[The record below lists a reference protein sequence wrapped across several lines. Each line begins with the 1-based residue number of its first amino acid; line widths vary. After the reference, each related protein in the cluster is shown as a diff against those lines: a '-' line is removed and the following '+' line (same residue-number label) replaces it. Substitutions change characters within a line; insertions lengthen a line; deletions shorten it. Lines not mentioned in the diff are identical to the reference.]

1 MFNRIASLFAL
12 VAALLPVQAAA
23 QGIDETINT
32 IFADYTGWYVA
43 LIFADL
49 PGTNFSWMPRSWPW
63 WSMRAAAGTWRGMRS
78 SVPTTKRVPAW
89 SSTG

>member
-49 PGTNFSWMPRSWPW
+49 PGTNFSWI
-63 WSMRAAAGTWRGMRS
+63 AL
-78 SVPTTKRVPAW
+78 
-89 SSTG
+89 

>member
-32 IFADYTGWYVA
+32 IFNVIINIREYFFHSSKVYLFSTFSFTINITIPIYSTSNVFYTFGF
-43 LIFADL
+43 LTI
-49 PGTNFSWMPRSWPW
+49 
-63 WSMRAAAGTWRGMRS
+63 
-78 SVPTTKRVPAW
+78 
-89 SSTG
+89 